1 MGGLHF
7 QQAHNSGATWQVDA
21 LLDCIA
27 HLAADPKDLFCL
39 VLLSIWK
46 RHHGNGKSS
55 ALIVDTPSIC

>member
-27 HLAADPKDLFCL
+27 HLAADPQDLFCMFCYQF
-39 VLLSIWK
+39 
-46 RHHGNGKSS
+46 GNAITAMES
-55 ALIVDTPSIC
+55 PQH